1 MLQIQRKLISHHCL
15 VSTVLYHCMGP
26 NSLMAEFR
34 QDINRVFFS
43 FNILG
48 ALMQQILKV
57 NDWSLCDILKKS
69 AQFFPRKYIA
79 LYDR

>member
-1 MLQIQRKLISHHCL
+1 
-15 VSTVLYHCMGP
+15 
-26 NSLMAEFR
+26 MAEVR